1 MHEHV
6 PVMLRRCVELL
17 SPPLARPEAV
27 HVDGTLGLGGHMDAV
42 LQQCPGARG
51 IGVDRDPVALRLAG
65 ERLRHH
71 GDRFVGVEAVYD
83 EVHQVLDS
91 ATADRVDTVLLDLG
105 VSSMQLD
112 SDERGFSY
120 SRDTP
125 LDMRMGATG
134 PTAADVLN
142 SYDERALA
150 RLLRVHGEEKFAGR
164 IAAAVVAERARQPFT
179 TSARLV
185 ELLYDAIPI
194 PARRTG
200 GHPAKRVFQ
209 ALRIEVN
216 DEIEALARALPA
228 WLERLAP
235 GGRMVV
241 LAYHS
246 GEDRLVKRA
255 MARLTTVDVP
265 HGLPV
270 EPEPAPY
277 RLLVKGAEKADPDEA
292 AANARSASVR
302 LRAIERR
309 VL

>member
-17 SPPLARPEAV
+17 SPPLARPDAV

-42 LQQCPGARG
+42 LQQCRGARG

-83 EVHQVLDS
+83 EVEQTLDS
-91 ATADRVDTVLLDLG
+91 ADADRVDTVLLDLG

-112 SDERGFSY
+112 SDARGFSY

-142 SYDERALA
+142 SYDERSLA
-150 RLLRVHGEEKFAGR
+150 RLLRVHGEERFAGR

-216 DEIEALARALPA
+216 DEIGALARALPA

-265 HGLPV
+265 QGLPV
-270 EPEPAPY
+270 EPEPASY
-277 RLLVKGAEKADPDEA
+277 RLLVKGVEKADPTEA

-309 VL
+309 VP